1 MPGIICNHCH
11 AWLTS
16 DLANCPNCSTTIFL
30 DGDNKNIIDR
40 IQPNC
45 LIYRYDG
52 SDILE
57 PAVIIKQ
64 SKINVRVATKLQ
76 EYNAP
81 VVVAKHNVYAFN
93 QHILS
98 SIQALRNERTATI
111 MRYDQLI
118 QSHWQHLQPYQDAP

>member
-1 MPGIICNHCH
+1 MSGMICNNCYG
-11 AWLTS
+11 WLTS
-16 DLANCPNCSTTIFL
+16 DLTTCPNCNTTIFL

-64 SKINVRVATKLQ
+64 SKVNVRVATKLQ
-76 EYNAP
+76 EYHTP
-81 VVVAKHNVYAFN
+81 IVVAKHNVYTFDQN
-93 QHILS
+93 ILS

-118 QSHWQHLQPYQDAP
+118 QSHWQHLEPYHDTL

>member
-1 MPGIICNHCH
+1 MDKIICASCYTG
-11 AWLTS
+11 LTA
-16 DLANCPNCSTTIFL
+16 DLSNCPTCNTAIFL

-45 LIYRYDG
+45 LVYRYAG

-64 SKINVRVATKLQ
+64 NRANVRVATKLQ
-76 EYNAP
+76 EYTTP
-81 VVVAKHNVYAFN
+81 IVVAKQNVYAFN
-93 QHILS
+93 QNILS
-98 SIQALRNERTATI
+98 AIQALRNERTATM

-118 QSHWQHLQPYQDAP
+118 QSHWQHLEPYQ

>member
-1 MPGIICNHCH
+1 MLAMICNHCH
-11 AWLTS
+11 SWLTS
-16 DLANCPNCSTTIFL
+16 DLTNCPNCNTIIFL

-45 LIYRYDG
+45 LIYRYEG

-76 EYNAP
+76 EYKTP
-81 VVVAKHNVYAFN
+81 VVVSKHNVYAFN
-93 QHILS
+93 QNILS
-98 SIQALRNERTATI
+98 AIQALRNERTATI

-118 QSHWQHLQPYQDAP
+118 QSHWQHLVPY

>member
-1 MPGIICNHCH
+1 MPGIICNNCH
-11 AWLTS
+11 AWLTL
-16 DLANCPNCSTTIFL
+16 DLSTCPDCNTAIFL
-30 DGDNKNIIDR
+30 DGANKNIIDR

-64 SKINVRVATKLQ
+64 SKVNVRVATKLQ
-76 EYNAP
+76 EYSAP
-81 VVVAKHNVYAFN
+81 VVVAKQNVYAFN
-93 QHILS
+93 QNILS
-98 SIQALRNERTATI
+98 AIQALRNERTATI

-118 QSHWQHLQPYQDAP
+118 QSHWQHLQPYQ